1 MLAPSGAEGDGVLMI
16 KLLIRLLFPKVY
28 EEIGR
33 EFMRKEAI
41 ETERHF
47 ARTRPLYVRE
57 KKVN

>member
-1 MLAPSGAEGDGVLMI
+1 MI
-16 KLLIRLLFPKVY
+16 KLLIKLLFPKVY

-33 EFMRKEAI
+33 EFSRREAL

-47 ARTRPLYVRE
+47 ENMRSLYVRE